1 MQTNNIATDL
11 LAMKRNLKEIIIIH
25 IAIIIV
31 EEMTTTVEE
40 IVMMDQI

>member
-11 LAMKRNLKEIIIIH
+11 LAMKRNLKEIIIH
-25 IAIIIV
+25 IAIIIA